1 MCRKARGQRGPEGAT
16 REARINQP
24 GSMANDWTPPTPPGW
39 EYRPPENT
47 PNTIPAAPPVA
58 SRMEPVKVAAV
69 GDLGP
74 AKVQLLISR
83 VIQPALR
90 EQLPWTRNLLSEILR
105 GAPGGTNG
113 HDKRGLALRV
123 FEFVRYRLRY
133 INDPTG
139 REMFTALPVLWSRG
153 MGDCDDFSAIL
164 AALLMAAG
172 INVKLRVIRTPKAY
186 GWSHIYPMAWL
197 PGRGNTPPDWRALD
211 ATVAAPAGWEAERAQ
226 LFDTEVKP

>member
-1 MCRKARGQRGPEGAT
+1 VTIGA
-16 REARINQP
+16 A
-24 GSMANDWTPPTPPGW
+24 
-39 EYRPPENT
+39 
-47 PNTIPAAPPVA
+47 
-58 SRMEPVKVAAV
+58 

-74 AKVQLLISR
+74 AKVKLLIQR

-90 EQLPWTRNLLSEILR
+90 ENLPWTRNLLSEILR

-133 INDPTG
+133 VNDPTG
-139 REMFTALPVLWSRG
+139 REMFTALPVLWKRG
-153 MGDCDDFSAIL
+153 LGDCDDFSALL

-172 INVKLRVIRTPKAY
+172 IKVKLRVIRTPKAG

-197 PGRGNTPPDWRALD
+197 PGRGNTPPEWRALD
-211 ATVAAPAGWEAERAQ
+211 ATVSAPAGWEATRAD
-226 LFDTEVKP
+226 LFDTEVTP